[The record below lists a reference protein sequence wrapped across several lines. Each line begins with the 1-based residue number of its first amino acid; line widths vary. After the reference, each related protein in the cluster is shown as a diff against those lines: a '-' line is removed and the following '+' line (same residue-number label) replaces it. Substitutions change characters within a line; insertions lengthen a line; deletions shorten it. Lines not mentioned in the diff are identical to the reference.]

1 MIEYLEALLLIIAVA
16 SSIIAVEHPKLIKAV
31 AAFLIMSV
39 TLAVVFA
46 VLKAYVAAFFQ
57 MLIYAGAV
65 VVLFLVALHTVRRW

>member
-39 TLAVVFA
+39 ALAAVFA